1 MCYLN
6 AVHAIMQN
14 GHTAVDLAR
23 VHHHSNLVE
32 LLECKS
38 QGALLRAASEG
49 GDTLIVKKLLNEGA
63 DVDSRD
69 IVSGF
74 PCTCTC
80 TTYGWKESF
89 VFCVAF
95 VLQITTAKYIYIS
108 SNYQLSSTL
117 W

>member
-1 MCYLN
+1 
-6 AVHAIMQN
+6 MQN

-23 VHHHSNLVE
+23 IHNHSNVVE
-32 LLECKS
+32 LLECKP

-49 GDTLIVKKLLNEGA
+49 GDTSIVKKLLNEGA

-69 IVSGF
+69 IVSSC

-80 TTYGWKESF
+80 TTYDGGSRKESF
-89 VFCVAF
+89 IFCVAF

-108 SNYQLSSTL
+108 SNYQLIGTL